1 MKINPDL
8 NSLAF
13 TTASEV
19 YSQAVCD
26 TLLDTLNVATVEEV
40 IVRLKTASFLALWR
54 HDNEVGEKDLTY
66 TIIDS
71 PHRSFKATL
80 RYNASLRSILSIT
93 LTEGAKEITVE
104 TTFTR
109 DIISKLSEFYFG
121 ENP

>member
-54 HDNEVGEKDLTY
+54 HDCEMGEKDLTY
-66 TIIDS
+66 IIREN
-71 PHRSFKATL
+71 PQGSFKATL
-80 RYNASLRSILSIT
+80 RYNASLRSILAIT
-93 LTEGAKEITVE
+93 LEEDGKVVTVE

-109 DIISKLSEFYFG
+109 DTISKLTEFYFG
-121 ENP
+121 ETP